1 MAYAQ
6 TVGCYH
12 YVFDDLRTLLARASP
27 DRSGD
32 RLAGLAAGTE
42 EERVAARM
50 ALADVPLS
58 RFLDEPIVAYDTD
71 EVTRLILDGHDAAAL
86 APVASMTVGAFRN
99 WLLSDA
105 ATAQA
110 LQELAPGL
118 TPEMVAAVPKLMRN
132 QDLIA

>member
-1 MAYAQ
+1 MSLHRERGP
-6 TVGCYH
+6 TS
-12 YVFDDLRTLLARASP
+12 LRVRQSATLLARASP

-71 EVTRLILDGHDAAAL
+71 EVTRLILDAHDAAAL

-105 ATAQA
+105 A
-110 LQELAPGL
+110 
-118 TPEMVAAVPKLMRN
+118 
-132 QDLIA
+132 